1 MTKNYWQ
8 AAVWRISLMCVLV
21 CPALPCQAADD
32 TARFG
37 DSVEYQGQSIKL
49 RKSYRDYDEFRNDT
63 KNLAPGEAARAAQL
77 VESTSLPK
85 QFSDRRQMVAAV
97 LKLKFPGY
105 GLHAFGERA
114 KPDGSVLALF
124 GVEVPQAG
132 RTRFLLLRNN
142 GDSFSLVDDFVA
154 SDGADIADVTVRDGK
169 LVYLSR
175 QGLALV
181 ERPLSA
187 R

>member
-1 MTKNYWQ
+1 MTNNPWQ
-8 AAVWRISLMCVLV
+8 AAVRCISLVCLLV
-21 CPALPCQAADD
+21 CPASPCQAADE
-32 TARFG
+32 TLRFG

-63 KNLAPGEAARAAQL
+63 NNLAPDEAVRAARL
-77 VESTSLPK
+77 VESTPLPK
-85 QFSDRRQMVAAV
+85 RFPDRRQMVAAL

-105 GLHAFGERA
+105 ALHAFGERA
-114 KPDGSVLALF
+114 KPNGSVLALF
-124 GVEVPQAG
+124 GIEVPQAG
-132 RTRFLLLRNN
+132 RTRFLLWRNA
-142 GDSFSLVDDFVA
+142 GDSFNLVDDFVY
-154 SDGADIADVTVRDGK
+154 SDGADIADVTMRDDT

-175 QGLALV
+175 QGVAVV